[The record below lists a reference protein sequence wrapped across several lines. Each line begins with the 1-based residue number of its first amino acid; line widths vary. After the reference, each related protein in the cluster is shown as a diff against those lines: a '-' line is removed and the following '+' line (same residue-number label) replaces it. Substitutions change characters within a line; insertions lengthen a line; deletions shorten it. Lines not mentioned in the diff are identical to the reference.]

1 MRLIMRIRVS
11 SATPTSPKNNR
22 ATHTHTHTRTVY
34 VRGPVISIILM
45 CIWFCPFSRL
55 GGKPVGVVCFSIVC
69 AHAWTCHVQLQLIEL
84 AATHNENLQ
93 STKIFLEFG
102 YSF

>member
-22 ATHTHTHTRTVY
+22 ATHTHTMY

-55 GGKPVGVVCFSIVC
+55 GGKPVGVVCFSIV
-69 AHAWTCHVQLQLIEL
+69 WGTCLDLPCS
-84 AATHNENLQ
+84 AAA
-93 STKIFLEFG
+93 
-102 YSF
+102 Y